1 MPRADGRWP
10 VVRTGKEASMA
21 ASNAGASLTAQV
33 PEPSVDLATVIEY
46 LAVSISPTDGT
57 EPESWPLLSWS
68 PSQQVLGVN
77 TFGVLRR
84 LRGPAQRRKVL
95 SQQFILNSPVPR

>member
-1 MPRADGRWP
+1 
-10 VVRTGKEASMA
+10 MA
-21 ASNAGASLTAQV
+21 ASHAGALLTAQV

-46 LAVSISPTDGT
+46 LAESISPTVGT

-84 LRGPAQRRKVL
+84 LRDPAHTRKVL
-95 SQQFILNSPVPR
+95 SQHFISNAPVPRSAQRAPVAG